1 MSGNINPDRARY
13 QLFKDFPRDC
23 IIHMLNLVR
32 LNETAVYED
41 GTMVSGRE
49 AYAAYGRGSGP
60 VFQKLGGRIIWSGK
74 YDLTLIGP
82 EDENWD
88 IAFIAEYPNAE
99 AFMAMIKDEDY
110 QRAVKH
116 RTAAVKDSRLIRL
129 GPVDAGN
136 TFG

>member
-1 MSGNINPDRARY
+1 MTANVNPDRERY
-13 QLFKDFPRDC
+13 QLFKDLPRDC
-23 IIHMLNLVR
+23 TIHMLNLVR
-32 LNETAVYED
+32 LNETAIYED

-49 AYAAYGRGSGP
+49 AYAAYGRGSRP
-60 VFQKLGGRIIWSGK
+60 VFQKLGGRIVWSGSF
-74 YDLTLIGP
+74 DLTLIGP
-82 EDENWD
+82 EDESWD

-129 GPVDAGN
+129 NPTEPGG